1 LKNFIRRVLSSCILL
16 TALFLS
22 TLAAPLPV
30 NAADTVPGNA
40 VMSISPASVKAEAGE
55 TFTLNIILDS
65 DTFLRAASCTINYDT
80 KYLECT
86 SVTEGGIFSDW
97 AAANESETY
106 VTPKPNL
113 TKTPGEIS
121 TGVAIIGGTEENA
134 LDGPSTGTFLVCE
147 FKAKSSVNGNSNV
160 TLSDVEIFTS
170 VSDGKTRSI
179 MLDGITSE
187 YCQVTVGTVSS
198 TTAPPASPSTTTP
211 ATTTTPPTSNTSTAS
226 IPTTTSSTP
235 QTTVHTTAPVSTTA
249 SQVSSP
255 TTAETIGTGG
265 QTIPWAIVGGTI
277 GLVLLVGAGGFII
290 LNKKK

>member
-1 LKNFIRRVLSSCILL
+1 MHLAYSIVPVNSCG
-16 TALFLS
+16 
-22 TLAAPLPV
+22 PLPV

-134 LDGPSTGTFLVCE
+134 LDGPATGTFLVCE

-160 TLSDVEIFTS
+160 TLTMSKFSPPQRRENPSICSMAITP
-170 VSDGKTRSI
+170 KT
-179 MLDGITSE
+179 
-187 YCQVTVGTVSS
+187 CQ
-198 TTAPPASPSTTTP
+198 
-211 ATTTTPPTSNTSTAS
+211 
-226 IPTTTSSTP
+226 
-235 QTTVHTTAPVSTTA
+235 
-249 SQVSSP
+249 
-255 TTAETIGTGG
+255 
-265 QTIPWAIVGGTI
+265 
-277 GLVLLVGAGGFII
+277 
-290 LNKKK
+290 